1 MSGFS
6 TKVSLALWQ
15 RRLAYREKRHAHW
28 HRKHNARNA
37 AKWHHLVEEAQ
48 VMIATRKAQLEA
60 EAKPVPA
67 KGLDVSNLQGSI
79 DWRKVKDAGYR
90 FVFVKAGE
98 GDWLDPKF
106 LDNVI
111 EARKAGLKIGAYQF
125 LRPKAGRHGN
135 EEAQYFI
142 DALRTAAL
150 GKGDLRPVLDVEATA
165 LDRAGTHAYVK
176 TFVNAMHAHGFK
188 PMIYTAK
195 WFWEPHVST
204 SEDFGLPLWVAGYV
218 PESQLVLP
226 KPWKQYAV
234 WQWTDKATVPG
245 IQGHVDANRTP
256 DLRKLI
262 A

>member
-188 PMIYTAK
+188 PMIYTGT
-195 WFWEPHVST
+195 WFWNPKVGDD
-204 SEDFGLPLWVAGYV
+204 DFGLPLWIAAYQSNE
-218 PESQLVLP
+218 PKLP
-226 KPWKQYAV
+226 VPWKSYAV
-234 WQWTDKATVPG
+234 WQHSDKGQVPG
-245 IQGHVDANRTP
+245 VRGNVDVNRAS
-256 DLRKLI
+256 DLRKII